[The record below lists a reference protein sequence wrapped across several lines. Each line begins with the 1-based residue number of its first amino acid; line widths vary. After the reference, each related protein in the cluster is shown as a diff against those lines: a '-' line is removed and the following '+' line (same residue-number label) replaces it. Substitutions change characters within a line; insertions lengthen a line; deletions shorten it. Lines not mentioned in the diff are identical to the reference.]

1 MPTDCISYKHTGF
14 FSPLILDY
22 LAQNLELKE
31 FYGNFPSVDNFKNQF
46 QAKEKT
52 YQNSQRATLVSALK
66 RQYQSLEVSETTASN
81 IDSLASDKTFT
92 VTTGHQLNLFG
103 GPLYFVYKIVST
115 INLARTLNEKY
126 PNYHVVPIFW
136 MATEDHDFEEI
147 NYFNFQN
154 QKISWNRTS
163 GGAVGRLST
172 DGLQGVSE
180 VFEAILGTRKNARY
194 LADLFHKTYL
204 KHDNLAVAT
213 RYFVNEL
220 FKETELVILDAD
232 DAALKKAFVSVMEK
246 ELLDHTAF
254 EKVSETNAK
263 LESLGYHIQVNPRE
277 INLFYLQE
285 NHRGRIEKDASKGHF
300 YVDGTD
306 FKFDEPQILAELHA
320 HPDQFSPNAL
330 MRPVYQEI
338 LLPNLS
344 YIGGGGEIA
353 YWLQLKSTFAQFGVT
368 FPIVMLRNSVLLISA
383 KQAKKLQN
391 LEISYEDIFLPSHE
405 LINKKIKAIS
415 DIPIDFSSQKKH
427 LKSQFESLYKL
438 ASQTDASFLGAVK
451 AQEVKQINGLGNLEN
466 RLLKAQKRKMDDEVN
481 RLEKLKDELFPKG
494 GLQERTAN
502 LSDFYIEMG
511 GEMIPLLLSRLNPL
525 DLCFAVIEV

>member
-1 MPTDCISYKHTGF
+1 
-14 FSPLILDY
+14 
-22 LAQNLELKE
+22 
-31 FYGNFPSVDNFKNQF
+31 
-46 QAKEKT
+46 
-52 YQNSQRATLVSALK
+52 
-66 RQYQSLEVSETTASN
+66 
-81 IDSLASDKTFT
+81 
-92 VTTGHQLNLFG
+92 
-103 GPLYFVYKIVST
+103 
-115 INLARTLNEKY
+115 
-126 PNYHVVPIFW
+126 
-136 MATEDHDFEEI
+136 
-147 NYFNFQN
+147 
-154 QKISWNRTS
+154 
-163 GGAVGRLST
+163 
-172 DGLQGVSE
+172 
-180 VFEAILGTRKNARY
+180 
-194 LADLFHKTYL
+194 
-204 KHDNLAVAT
+204 
-213 RYFVNEL
+213 
-220 FKETELVILDAD
+220 
-232 DAALKKAFVSVMEK
+232 
-246 ELLDHTAF
+246 
-254 EKVSETNAK
+254 AK

>member
-1 MPTDCISYKHTGF
+1 MPADCIPYKHTGF

-22 LAQNLELKE
+22 LAQSPDLKE

-52 YQNSQRATLVSALK
+52 YQNSQRETLVSVLK
-66 RQYQSLEVSETTASN
+66 RQYQSIETSEETAAN
-81 IDSLASDKTFT
+81 IDLLASDKTFT

-115 INLARTLNEKY
+115 INLARALNEKY

-172 DGLQGVSE
+172 DGLQAVSE
-180 VFEAILGTRKNARY
+180 VFEAVLGKGKNAQF
-194 LADLFHKTYL
+194 LAALFQKTYL
-204 KHDNLAVAT
+204 KHDNLADAT

-220 FKETELVILDAD
+220 FKETELVIVDAD
-232 DAALKKAFVSVMEK
+232 DAGLKQGFVPVIEK
-246 ELLDHTAF
+246 ELIGNTAF

-263 LESLGYHIQVNPRE
+263 LESLGYHIQVNPRK

-306 FKFDEPQILAELHA
+306 LKFDEPQILAELRA
-320 HPDQFSPNAL
+320 HPERFSPNAL
-330 MRPVYQEI
+330 MRPVYQEV

-353 YWLQLKSTFAQFGVT
+353 YWLQLKSTFEQFGVT
-368 FPIVMLRNSVLLISA
+368 FPVVMLRNSVLLLSS

-391 LEISYEDIFLPSHE
+391 LEISYEDIFLSSHE

-415 DIPIDFSSQKKH
+415 DIPIDFSAQKHH
-427 LKSQFESLYKL
+427 LKSQFESLHKL

-451 AQEVKQINGLGNLEN
+451 AQEVKQTKGLENLEN
-466 RLLKAQKRKMDDEVN
+466 RLLKAQKRKMENEVN
-481 RLEKLKDELFPKG
+481 RLEKLKEELFPKG

-502 LSDFYIEMG
+502 LSDFYTEMG
-511 GEMIPLLLSRLNPL
+511 DELIPLLLSQLNPL
-525 DLCFAVIEV
+525 DCCFAMIEV